1 MMLSADWA
9 QEHFGGIDLG
19 DARRT
24 ARLVRVAASA
34 AEAPAGTVTKVF
46 SDDAERQGAYDF
58 LESPHIEADALEA
71 GAGEAV
77 AKKCGTEARVFVV
90 VDGSSLS
97 FVDRTG
103 GRGLG
108 AVGTYT
114 AGGVG
119 LKVITAL
126 ALTASGVPIGP
137 VRQVMWRRPAQR
149 PTNRRPAKKRPVDK
163 KETQHWLD
171 AVTASKARLAASSA
185 DTRITY
191 LVDREG
197 DSAAM
202 LSTLFG
208 TAEEF
213 VVRGNWDRTVEG
225 RDGRKRKVREHL
237 VYAKLLGEH
246 DVEVSA
252 QPGRSART
260 ARVMLRAVDV
270 LVSVKHPVSGKV
282 VSAWLTAVNAR
293 EMGTCPSNEE
303 PLDWLLL
310 TNRQASSL
318 KAARAVVAAYAL
330 RWRIEEFHRSW
341 KSGGCNVED
350 SQLRSEQAI
359 RKWALVLAAV
369 ACRVERL
376 KLLARTTP
384 DVPADT
390 EFSEVELHALV
401 LLKKRIKKRDEVVTD
416 APSIEQATLWL
427 AQLGGYTGKSS
438 GGPPGTITISRGLAK
453 LRAAADAISAFLA
466 KDDDENG

>member
-1 MMLSADWA
+1 MMTASEWA
-9 QEHFGGIDLG
+9 RETFGQVDLG
-19 DARRT
+19 DRRRT

-34 AEAPAGTVTKVF
+34 AQSPAGTVTKVF

-58 LESPHIEADALEA
+58 LESEHIDADELEA
-71 GAGEAV
+71 GAGNAV
-77 AKKCGTEARVFVV
+77 ATKCGSEAKVLVV

-108 AVGTYT
+108 AVGSYA

-126 ALTASGVPIGP
+126 ALTSKGVPIGP

-163 KETQHWLD
+163 KETQHWLE
-171 AVTASKARLAASSA
+171 AVTASKARLAGPSA
-185 DTRITY
+185 ATRITY

-202 LSTLFG
+202 LSTLLD
-208 TAEEF
+208 TEEGF
-213 VVRGNWDRTVEG
+213 IVRGNWDRTVED
-225 RDGRKRKVREHL
+225 REGRKRKVRDHL
-237 VYAKLLGEH
+237 AVAKLLGEH
-246 DVEVSA
+246 EVELSA
-252 QPGRSART
+252 QPGRAART
-260 ARVMLRAVDV
+260 ARVMVRAVEV
-270 LVSVKHPVSGKV
+270 AVTVKNPVTGKI

-293 EMGTCPSNEE
+293 EMGTAPTNED

-310 TNRQASSL
+310 TNRQATSL
-318 KAARAVVAAYAL
+318 AAARAAVADYAL

-341 KSGGCNVED
+341 KSGYCNVEE

-359 RKWALVLAAV
+359 KKWALVLAAV

-384 DVPADT
+384 TLPASM
-390 EFSEVELHALV
+390 EFSEIELHALV
-401 LLKKRIKKRDEVVTD
+401 LLKKRIKKRDEVVAE
-416 APSIEQATLWL
+416 APSLEEATLWL

-438 GGPPGTITISRGLAK
+438 GGPPGTITISRGLAR
-453 LRAAADAISAFLA
+453 LRDAADAIAAFIA